1 MRKEL
6 IHKNNNAMK
15 GLQTEGLDHHVV
27 EGLDRLVVVDTVLD
41 RLDVNID
48 LVLALLVVIVV
59 TAQLKDRLVMR

>member
-1 MRKEL
+1 MRKEI

-15 GLQTEGLDHHVV
+15 GLQAEGLDRHVV

-41 RLDVNID
+41 RLGVDID

-59 TAQLKDRLVMR
+59 TARPKDRLVMR